1 MKTIKGIIPPMITPL
16 KGDDQIDREG
26 TVRLTEHILAGGV
39 HALFLLGTTGEAQ
52 SLSYE
57 CRYDFVELV
66 CRQVAGRVP
75 VLVGVTDTSLDES
88 VKLAAH
94 AAKCGAVAVVA
105 AAPYYFAPSQQELIE
120 YYTALADALPL
131 PLFLYNM
138 PSHVKVFLE
147 PATVKT
153 LAEHPN
159 IVGLKDSSANMTY
172 FQTLLYH
179 LGDREDFALYVG
191 PEELTGE
198 SVVMGADGGVNGGAN
213 IFPELY
219 VQIYYAA
226 CNRDVNTMRALQRKI
241 MQISTS
247 LYTVGKYGSSVQ
259 TLLKKLSGLPVK
271 TICPLHGPVLTGD
284 LSAYLEKYDVWSS
297 YRPTRRFTAIPPRLR
312 CGCGICSR
320 GAARSAWPS
329 STLRA
334 AIFPAPWRT
343 RSATTRSCWPRRPT
357 TEACSRRWR
366 LFFPA

>member
-1 MKTIKGIIPPMITPL
+1 MKQKIYGVVPPISTPIDEHEHVDEKALRKLIDHCIDKGLHGIFVCGTNGECLGLTQAERNRAIKITL
-16 KGDDQIDREG
+16 D
-26 TVRLTEHILAGGV
+26 
-39 HALFLLGTTGEAQ
+39 
-52 SLSYE
+52 
-57 CRYDFVELV
+57 
-66 CRQVAGRVP
+66 QVAGRVP

-219 VQIYYAA
+219 VQMYYAA

-247 LYTVGKYGSSVQ
+247 LYTVGKYGSSY
-259 TLLKKLSGLPVK
+259 LKGVKCSLSLMG
-271 TICPLHGPVLTGD
+271 ICD
-284 LSAYLEKYDVWSS
+284 DYMS
-297 YRPTRRFTAIPPRLR
+297 YPYRRFRTEERARIRKALETLGTA
-312 CGCGICSR
+312 CG
-320 GAARSAWPS
+320 
-329 STLRA
+329 
-334 AIFPAPWRT
+334 
-343 RSATTRSCWPRRPT
+343 
-357 TEACSRRWR
+357 E
-366 LFFPA
+366 

>member
-219 VQIYYAA
+219 VQMYYAA
-226 CNRDVNTMRALQRKI
+226 CNRGRSSRCPEQSRCQRSRIRDLPHKQKRCQKQQQMRFRCKPQINHQHDNIGKQQNHNAFRRQRI
-241 MQISTS
+241 SMQQQKHRAQ
-247 LYTVGKYGSSVQ
+247 KYHHTQ
-259 TLLKKLSGLPVK
+259 R
-271 TICPLHGPVLTGD
+271 
-284 LSAYLEKYDVWSS
+284 E
-297 YRPTRRFTAIPPRLR
+297 
-312 CGCGICSR
+312 
-320 GAARSAWPS
+320 
-329 STLRA
+329 
-334 AIFPAPWRT
+334 
-343 RSATTRSCWPRRPT
+343 
-357 TEACSRRWR
+357 E
-366 LFFPA
+366 

>member
-1 MKTIKGIIPPMITPL
+1 MP
-16 KGDDQIDREG
+16 RN
-26 TVRLTEHILAGGV
+26 
-39 HALFLLGTTGEAQ
+39 
-52 SLSYE
+52 
-57 CRYDFVELV
+57 
-66 CRQVAGRVP
+66 
-75 VLVGVTDTSLDES
+75 
-88 VKLAAH
+88 AAPWRS
-94 AAKCGAVAVVA
+94 

-219 VQIYYAA
+219 VQMYYAA

-247 LYTVGKYGSSVQ
+247 LYTVGKYGSSY
-259 TLLKKLSGLPVK
+259 LKGVKCSLSLM
-271 TICPLHGPVLTGD
+271 
-284 LSAYLEKYDVWSS
+284 
-297 YRPTRRFTAIPPRLR
+297 
-312 CGCGICSR
+312 GICDDYMSYPYR
-320 GAARSAWPS
+320 KFRTEERARIRKALEALGAE
-329 STLRA
+329 
-334 AIFPAPWRT
+334 
-343 RSATTRSCWPRRPT
+343 CG
-357 TEACSRRWR
+357 E
-366 LFFPA
+366 

>member
-1 MKTIKGIIPPMITPL
+1 MKTIKGIIHPMITPL
-16 KGDDQIDREG
+16 KGDDQIDRAG

-94 AAKCGAVAVVA
+94 AAKCGAVAGV
-105 AAPYYFAPSQQELIE
+105 
-120 YYTALADALPL
+120 ADALPL

-198 SVVMGADGGVNGGAN
+198 SVVMGAAGGVNGGAN

-219 VQIYYAA
+219 VQMYYAA

-247 LYTVGKYGSSVQ
+247 LYTVGKYGSSY
-259 TLLKKLSGLPVK
+259 LKGVKCSLSLMG
-271 TICPLHGPVLTGD
+271 ICD
-284 LSAYLEKYDVWSS
+284 DYMS
-297 YRPTRRFTAIPPRLR
+297 YPYRRFRTEERARIRKALEALGTV
-312 CGCGICSR
+312 CG
-320 GAARSAWPS
+320 
-329 STLRA
+329 
-334 AIFPAPWRT
+334 
-343 RSATTRSCWPRRPT
+343 
-357 TEACSRRWR
+357 E
-366 LFFPA
+366 